1 MVIIMPTKKKRLTNK
16 EKQLNKKIRNEMRD
30 AGILPPIKPKLNRKK
45 FAKEVHEEWKSYGDI
60 FYLTKALNW
69 FAPNGTSKLNITS
82 EQVGALKVMKLAIA
96 IKQFEEESFAK
107 GKSSYNAMELYEKV
121 VKHII
126 DL

>member
-16 EKQLNKKIRNEMRD
+16 EKQFNKKVRKEMRD
-30 AGILPPIKPKLNRKK
+30 EGILPPIKPKLNRRK
-45 FAKEVHEEWKSYGDI
+45 FAKEVQTEWKNYGDI
-60 FYLTKALNW
+60 FYLTKALGW
-69 FAPNGTSKLNITS
+69 FAPSGISKLTITS
-82 EQVGALKVMKLAIA
+82 EQVGALKVMKLAIS

-121 VKHII
+121 VKPII